1 MRKYLICFLLLLPL
15 LCSCSRSDAPRSE
28 KLSEDSLDVYLA
40 QIQDCFSRQDFDAA
54 LKLSYQ
60 LRNKGESEHDGRALL
75 YGYVYIAQCYG
86 GINRVDSMSLY
97 FGKALPMAEKEKDYW
112 ALATIYNSLGGN
124 TAFGEGDYS
133 QGIAYLIEALRY
145 AENIRDTS
153 RLMLV
158 KNNLAM
164 AYCFIN
170 DSTGLIYAQ
179 DVYRNGVDNN
189 NIYRIFQGAMISANL
204 YWMMRDTANALRYVK
219 EALPY
224 VEMYD
229 QSREIYVLYAD
240 ILRDIGKKD
249 SSVIYYRKA
258 FQEQSGSGIYSKAD
272 LYLGYA
278 EFLKEDRRYDD
289 AVSVLMDG
297 LHMMDSVRSPAKKPM
312 MYLSLSGIY
321 EDMGD
326 PGTALTYYKQYNEE
340 ANRQLNLEIERKISS
355 IRREYDKQKHE
366 VELLEWRNKYNLAV
380 MAFVFAVCVFVGLYL
395 LYRSKVKNYRQL
407 LKQHQT
413 ILERQE
419 TRPAQTTA
427 VPMPQDKMKEMYD
440 RLEKLM
446 YEQELYR
453 QSDLS
458 RDKVAQMLSTNRTY
472 LCSVIKSFTGMTFP
486 YYVNSFRINEA
497 VRILSNP
504 EDNTVFSRLLRVCR
518 RQNTA
523 KQLYKTPIWRIVK
536 SKNLSSRANNI
547 ILNCEIS
554 LRNSQ
559 QFNN

>member
-15 LCSCSRSDAPRSE
+15 LCRCSRSDAPRSE
-28 KLSEDSLDVYLA
+28 ALSDDSLDVYLA

-86 GINRVDSMSLY
+86 GINIVDSMSLY
-97 FGKALPMAEKEKDYW
+97 FGKALPMAEREKDYW

-229 QSREIYVLYAD
+229 QSREVYVLYAD

-419 TRPAQTTA
+419 TRPAQTAA

-486 YYVNSFRINEA
+486 YYVNSFRIN
-497 VRILSNP
+497 
-504 EDNTVFSRLLRVCR
+504 DRVMLTTR
-518 RQNTA
+518 RG
-523 KQLYKTPIWRIVK
+523 
-536 SKNLSSRANNI
+536 
-547 ILNCEIS
+547 
-554 LRNSQ
+554 
-559 QFNN
+559 

>member
-1 MRKYLICFLLLLPL
+1 MCFLFLLPL

-86 GINRVDSMSLY
+86 GINIVDSMSLY
-97 FGKALPMAEKEKDYW
+97 FGKALPMAEKKNDYW

-133 QGIAYLIEALRY
+133 QGIAYLMEALRY

-189 NIYRIFQGAMISANL
+189 NSYRIFQGAMTSASL
-204 YWMMRDTANALRYVK
+204 YWMMRDTANTLRYVK

-312 MYLSLSGIY
+312 MYRSLSGIY

-340 ANRQLNLEIERKISS
+340 ANRQLNLETERKISS

-419 TRPAQTTA
+419 TRPAQTAA

-504 EDNTVFSRLLRVCR
+504 DDNTPIKAIAGNLGYNNLTTFYRLFEAAKGMPPSKYRETVI
-518 RQNTA
+518 QNA
-523 KQLYKTPIWRIVK
+523 
-536 SKNLSSRANNI
+536 NLAD
-547 ILNCEIS
+547 CEK
-554 LRNSQ
+554 
-559 QFNN
+559 

>member
-15 LCSCSRSDAPRSE
+15 LCRCSRSAAPRSE
-28 KLSEDSLDVYLA
+28 ILSDDSLDVYLA

-54 LKLSYQ
+54 LKLSYR

-86 GINRVDSMSLY
+86 GINMVDSMSLY

-204 YWMMRDTANALRYVK
+204 YWMMRDTANAQRYVK

-278 EFLKEDRRYDD
+278 EFLKEDRMYDD

-326 PGTALTYYKQYNEE
+326 PGTALIYYKQYNEE

-380 MAFVFAVCVFVGLYL
+380 MAFVFAVCVFVGLYM
-395 LYRSKVKNYRQL
+395 LYRNKVKNYRQL

-419 TRPAQTTA
+419 TRPAQTAA

-504 EDNTVFSRLLRVCR
+504 EDNTPIKAIAGNLGYNNLTTFYRLFEAAKGMPPSKYRETVI
-518 RQNTA
+518 QNA
-523 KQLYKTPIWRIVK
+523 
-536 SKNLSSRANNI
+536 NLAD
-547 ILNCEIS
+547 CEK
-554 LRNSQ
+554 
-559 QFNN
+559 

>member
-15 LCSCSRSDAPRSE
+15 LCRCSCSDAPRSE
-28 KLSEDSLDVYLA
+28 ALSDDSLDVYLA

-97 FGKALPMAEKEKDYW
+97 FGKALPMAEKKNDYW

-229 QSREIYVLYAD
+229 QSREVYVLYAD

-321 EDMGD
+321 EDMGEL
-326 PGTALTYYKQYNEE
+326 GTALTYYKQYNEE

-419 TRPAQTTA
+419 TRPAQTAA

-504 EDNTVFSRLLRVCR
+504 EDNTPIKAIAGNLGYNNLTTFYRLFEAAKGMPPSKYRETVI
-518 RQNTA
+518 QNA
-523 KQLYKTPIWRIVK
+523 
-536 SKNLSSRANNI
+536 NLAD
-547 ILNCEIS
+547 CKK
-554 LRNSQ
+554 
-559 QFNN
+559 

>member
-1 MRKYLICFLLLLPL
+1 MRKYIICFLLLLPL
-15 LCSCSRSDAPRSE
+15 LCRCSRSGAPRSE
-28 KLSEDSLDVYLA
+28 ALSDDSLDVYLA

-97 FGKALPMAEKEKDYW
+97 FGKALPMAEKKNDYW

-229 QSREIYVLYAD
+229 QSREVYVLYAD

-504 EDNTVFSRLLRVCR
+504 EDNTPIKAIAGNLGYNNLTTFYRLFEAAKGMPPSKYRETVI
-518 RQNTA
+518 QNA
-523 KQLYKTPIWRIVK
+523 
-536 SKNLSSRANNI
+536 NLAD
-547 ILNCEIS
+547 CEK
-554 LRNSQ
+554 
-559 QFNN
+559 

>member
-15 LCSCSRSDAPRSE
+15 LCCCSRSDAPRSE
-28 KLSEDSLDVYLA
+28 ALSDDSLDVYLA

-86 GINRVDSMSLY
+86 GINIVDSMSLY
-97 FGKALPMAEKEKDYW
+97 FGKALPMAEREKDYW

-229 QSREIYVLYAD
+229 QSREVYVLYAD

-380 MAFVFAVCVFVGLYL
+380 MAFVFAVCVCVGLYL

-419 TRPAQTTA
+419 TRPAQTAA

-504 EDNTVFSRLLRVCR
+504 EDNTPIKAIAGNLGYNNLTTFYRLFEAAKGMPPSKYRETVI
-518 RQNTA
+518 QNA
-523 KQLYKTPIWRIVK
+523 NLADC
-536 SKNLSSRANNI
+536 KN
-547 ILNCEIS
+547 
-554 LRNSQ
+554 
-559 QFNN
+559 

>member
-15 LCSCSRSDAPRSE
+15 LCRCSCSDAPRSE

-97 FGKALPMAEKEKDYW
+97 FGKALPMAEKKNDYW

-229 QSREIYVLYAD
+229 QSREVYVLYAD

-321 EDMGD
+321 EDMGEL
-326 PGTALTYYKQYNEE
+326 GTALTYYKQYNEE

-419 TRPAQTTA
+419 TRPAQTAA

-504 EDNTVFSRLLRVCR
+504 EDNTPIKAIAGNLGYNNLTTFYRLFEAAKGMPPSKYRETVI
-518 RQNTA
+518 QNA
-523 KQLYKTPIWRIVK
+523 
-536 SKNLSSRANNI
+536 NLAD
-547 ILNCEIS
+547 CKK
-554 LRNSQ
+554 
-559 QFNN
+559 

>member
-15 LCSCSRSDAPRSE
+15 LCRCSRSDAPRSE
-28 KLSEDSLDVYLA
+28 ALSDDSLDVYLA

-86 GINRVDSMSLY
+86 GINIVDSMSLY
-97 FGKALPMAEKEKDYW
+97 FGKALPMAEREKDYW

-179 DVYRNGVDNN
+179 DVYRNGVENN

-229 QSREIYVLYAD
+229 QSREVYVLYAD

-289 AVSVLMDG
+289 AVRVLMDG

-321 EDMGD
+321 EDMGEL
-326 PGTALTYYKQYNEE
+326 GTALTYYKQYNEE

-419 TRPAQTTA
+419 TRPAQTAA

-504 EDNTVFSRLLRVCR
+504 EDNTPIKAIAGNLGYNNLTTFYRLFEAAKGMPPSKYRETVI
-518 RQNTA
+518 QNA
-523 KQLYKTPIWRIVK
+523 
-536 SKNLSSRANNI
+536 NLAD
-547 ILNCEIS
+547 CKK
-554 LRNSQ
+554 
-559 QFNN
+559 

>member
-1 MRKYLICFLLLLPL
+1 MRKYLMCFLFLLPL

-86 GINRVDSMSLY
+86 GINIVDSMSLY
-97 FGKALPMAEKEKDYW
+97 FGKALPMAEKKNDYW

-133 QGIAYLIEALRY
+133 QGIAYLMEALRY

-189 NIYRIFQGAMISANL
+189 NSYRIFQGAMTSASL

-312 MYLSLSGIY
+312 MYRSLSGIY

-340 ANRQLNLEIERKISS
+340 ANRQLNLETERKISS

-419 TRPAQTTA
+419 TRPAQTAA

-504 EDNTVFSRLLRVCR
+504 EDNTPIKAIAGNLGYNNLTTFYRLFEAAKGMPPSKYRETVI
-518 RQNTA
+518 QNA
-523 KQLYKTPIWRIVK
+523 
-536 SKNLSSRANNI
+536 NLAD
-547 ILNCEIS
+547 CKK
-554 LRNSQ
+554 
-559 QFNN
+559 

>member
-15 LCSCSRSDAPRSE
+15 LCRCSRSDAPRSE
-28 KLSEDSLDVYLA
+28 ALSDDSLDVYLA

-60 LRNKGESEHDGRALL
+60 LRNKGESEHNGRALL

-86 GINRVDSMSLY
+86 GINMVDSMSLY
-97 FGKALPMAEKEKDYW
+97 FGKALPMAEREKDYW

-229 QSREIYVLYAD
+229 QSREVYVLYAD

-289 AVSVLMDG
+289 AVRVLMDG

-321 EDMGD
+321 EDMGEL
-326 PGTALTYYKQYNEE
+326 GTALTYYKQYNEE

-395 LYRSKVKNYRQL
+395 LYRSKEKNYRQL

-419 TRPAQTTA
+419 TRPAQTAA

-504 EDNTVFSRLLRVCR
+504 EDNTPIKAIAGNLGYNNLTTFYRLFEAAKGMPPSKYRETVI
-518 RQNTA
+518 QNA
-523 KQLYKTPIWRIVK
+523 
-536 SKNLSSRANNI
+536 NLAD
-547 ILNCEIS
+547 CKK
-554 LRNSQ
+554 
-559 QFNN
+559 

>member
-15 LCSCSRSDAPRSE
+15 LCRCSRSDAPRSE
-28 KLSEDSLDVYLA
+28 ALSDDSLDVYLA

-86 GINRVDSMSLY
+86 GINIVDSMSLY
-97 FGKALPMAEKEKDYW
+97 FGKALPMAEREKDYW

-229 QSREIYVLYAD
+229 QSREVYVLYAD

-419 TRPAQTTA
+419 TRPAQTAA

-497 VRILSNP
+497 VGILSDP
-504 EDNTVFSRLLRVCR
+504 EDD
-518 RQNTA
+518 
-523 KQLYKTPIWRIVK
+523 TPIKAIAAGLGYNNLTTFYRLFEAAK
-536 SKNLSSRANNI
+536 GMPPSKYRETVIQNANLAD
-547 ILNCEIS
+547 CKK
-554 LRNSQ
+554 
-559 QFNN
+559 

>member
-15 LCSCSRSDAPRSE
+15 LCRCSHSDAPRSE
-28 KLSEDSLDVYLA
+28 ALSDDSLDVYLA

-86 GINRVDSMSLY
+86 GINIVDSMSLY
-97 FGKALPMAEKEKDYW
+97 FGKALPMAEREKDYW

-229 QSREIYVLYAD
+229 QSREVYVLYAD

-419 TRPAQTTA
+419 TRPAQTAA

-504 EDNTVFSRLLRVCR
+504 EDNTPIKAIAGNLGYNNLTTFYRLFEAAKGMPPSKYRETVI
-518 RQNTA
+518 QNA
-523 KQLYKTPIWRIVK
+523 NLADC
-536 SKNLSSRANNI
+536 KN
-547 ILNCEIS
+547 
-554 LRNSQ
+554 
-559 QFNN
+559 

>member
-15 LCSCSRSDAPRSE
+15 LCRCSRSDAPRSE
-28 KLSEDSLDVYLA
+28 ALSDDSLDVYLA

-60 LRNKGESEHDGRALL
+60 LRNKGESEHNGRALL

-86 GINRVDSMSLY
+86 GINMVDSMSLY
-97 FGKALPMAEKEKDYW
+97 FGKALPMAEREKDYW

-229 QSREIYVLYAD
+229 QSREVYVLYAD

-289 AVSVLMDG
+289 AVRVLMDG

-321 EDMGD
+321 EDMGEL
-326 PGTALTYYKQYNEE
+326 GTALTYYKQYNEE

-419 TRPAQTTA
+419 TRPAQTAA

-504 EDNTVFSRLLRVCR
+504 EDNTPIKAIAGNLGYNNLTTFYRLFEAAKGMPPSKYRETVI
-518 RQNTA
+518 QNA
-523 KQLYKTPIWRIVK
+523 
-536 SKNLSSRANNI
+536 NLAD
-547 ILNCEIS
+547 CKK
-554 LRNSQ
+554 
-559 QFNN
+559 

>member
-15 LCSCSRSDAPRSE
+15 LCRCSRSDAPRSE

-97 FGKALPMAEKEKDYW
+97 FGKALPMAEKKNDYW

-229 QSREIYVLYAD
+229 QSREVYVLYAD

-504 EDNTVFSRLLRVCR
+504 EDNTPIKAIAGNLGYNNLTTFYRLFEAAKGMPPSKYRETVI
-518 RQNTA
+518 QNA
-523 KQLYKTPIWRIVK
+523 
-536 SKNLSSRANNI
+536 NLAD
-547 ILNCEIS
+547 CEK
-554 LRNSQ
+554 
-559 QFNN
+559 

>member
-15 LCSCSRSDAPRSE
+15 LCRCSRSDAPRSE
-28 KLSEDSLDVYLA
+28 ALSDDSLDVYLA

-86 GINRVDSMSLY
+86 GINIVDSMSMY
-97 FGKALPMAEKEKDYW
+97 FGKALPMAEREKDYW

-229 QSREIYVLYAD
+229 QSREVYVLYAD

-504 EDNTVFSRLLRVCR
+504 EDNTPIKAIAGNLGYNNLTTFYRLFEAAKGMPPSKYRETVI
-518 RQNTA
+518 QNA
-523 KQLYKTPIWRIVK
+523 NLADC
-536 SKNLSSRANNI
+536 KN
-547 ILNCEIS
+547 
-554 LRNSQ
+554 
-559 QFNN
+559 

>member
-15 LCSCSRSDAPRSE
+15 LCRCSRSDAPRSE

-97 FGKALPMAEKEKDYW
+97 FGKALPMAEKKNDYW

-229 QSREIYVLYAD
+229 QSREVYVLYAD

-504 EDNTVFSRLLRVCR
+504 EDNTPIKAIAGNLGYNNLTTFYRLFEAAKGMPPSKYRETVI
-518 RQNTA
+518 QNA
-523 KQLYKTPIWRIVK
+523 
-536 SKNLSSRANNI
+536 NLAD
-547 ILNCEIS
+547 CKK
-554 LRNSQ
+554 
-559 QFNN
+559 

>member
-15 LCSCSRSDAPRSE
+15 LCRCSRSDAPRSE
-28 KLSEDSLDVYLA
+28 ALSDDSLDVYLA
-40 QIQDCFSRQDFDAA
+40 QIQDCFLRQDFDAA

-86 GINRVDSMSLY
+86 GINIVDSMSLY
-97 FGKALPMAEKEKDYW
+97 FGKALPMAEREKDYW

-229 QSREIYVLYAD
+229 QSREVYVLYAD

-419 TRPAQTTA
+419 TRPAQTAA

-504 EDNTVFSRLLRVCR
+504 EDNTPIKAIAGNLGYNNLTTFYRLFEAAKGMPPSKYRETVI
-518 RQNTA
+518 QNA
-523 KQLYKTPIWRIVK
+523 NLADC
-536 SKNLSSRANNI
+536 KN
-547 ILNCEIS
+547 
-554 LRNSQ
+554 
-559 QFNN
+559 

>member
-1 MRKYLICFLLLLPL
+1 MRKYLMCFLFLLPL

-86 GINRVDSMSLY
+86 GINIVDSMSLY
-97 FGKALPMAEKEKDYW
+97 FGKALPMAEKKNDYW

-133 QGIAYLIEALRY
+133 QGIAYLMEALRY

-189 NIYRIFQGAMISANL
+189 NSYRIFQGAMTSASL

-312 MYLSLSGIY
+312 MYRSLSGIY

-340 ANRQLNLEIERKISS
+340 ANRQLNLETERKISS

-419 TRPAQTTA
+419 TRPAQTAA

-504 EDNTVFSRLLRVCR
+504 EDNTPIKAIAGNLGYNNLTTFYRLFEAAKGMPPSKYRETVI
-518 RQNTA
+518 QNA
-523 KQLYKTPIWRIVK
+523 
-536 SKNLSSRANNI
+536 NLAD
-547 ILNCEIS
+547 CEK
-554 LRNSQ
+554 
-559 QFNN
+559 

>member
-15 LCSCSRSDAPRSE
+15 LCRCSRSDAPRSE
-28 KLSEDSLDVYLA
+28 ALSDDSLDVYLA

-86 GINRVDSMSLY
+86 GINIVDSMSLY
-97 FGKALPMAEKEKDYW
+97 FGKALPMAEREKDYW

-229 QSREIYVLYAD
+229 QSREVYVLYAD

-419 TRPAQTTA
+419 TRPAQTAA

-446 YEQELYR
+446 CEQELYR

-504 EDNTVFSRLLRVCR
+504 EDNTPIKAIAGNLGYNNLTTFYRLFEAAKGMPPSKYRETVI
-518 RQNTA
+518 QNA
-523 KQLYKTPIWRIVK
+523 
-536 SKNLSSRANNI
+536 NLAD
-547 ILNCEIS
+547 CEK
-554 LRNSQ
+554 
-559 QFNN
+559 

>member
-15 LCSCSRSDAPRSE
+15 LCRCSCSDAPRSE
-28 KLSEDSLDVYLA
+28 ALSDDSLDVYLA

-97 FGKALPMAEKEKDYW
+97 FGKALPMAEKKNDYW

-229 QSREIYVLYAD
+229 QSREVYVLYAD

-504 EDNTVFSRLLRVCR
+504 EDNTPIKAIAGNLGYNNLTTFYRLFEAAKGMPPSKYRETVI
-518 RQNTA
+518 QNA
-523 KQLYKTPIWRIVK
+523 
-536 SKNLSSRANNI
+536 NLAD
-547 ILNCEIS
+547 CEK
-554 LRNSQ
+554 
-559 QFNN
+559 

>member
-15 LCSCSRSDAPRSE
+15 LCRCSRSDAPRSE
-28 KLSEDSLDVYLA
+28 ALSDDSLDVYLA

-86 GINRVDSMSLY
+86 GINIVDSMSLY
-97 FGKALPMAEKEKDYW
+97 FGKALPMAEREKDYW

-229 QSREIYVLYAD
+229 QSREVYVLYAD

-419 TRPAQTTA
+419 TRPAQTAA
-427 VPMPQDKMKEMYD
+427 VPIPQDKMKEMYD

-504 EDNTVFSRLLRVCR
+504 EDNTPIKAIAGNLGYNNLTTFYRLFEAAKGMPPSKYRETVI
-518 RQNTA
+518 QNA
-523 KQLYKTPIWRIVK
+523 NLADC
-536 SKNLSSRANNI
+536 KN
-547 ILNCEIS
+547 
-554 LRNSQ
+554 
-559 QFNN
+559 

>member
-15 LCSCSRSDAPRSE
+15 LCRCSRSDAPRSE
-28 KLSEDSLDVYLA
+28 ALSDDSLDVYLA

-86 GINRVDSMSLY
+86 GINMVDSMSLY
-97 FGKALPMAEKEKDYW
+97 FGKALPMAEREKDYW

-229 QSREIYVLYAD
+229 QSREVYVLYAD

-289 AVSVLMDG
+289 AVRVLMDG

-321 EDMGD
+321 EDMGEL
-326 PGTALTYYKQYNEE
+326 GTALTYYKQYNEE

-419 TRPAQTTA
+419 TRPAQTAA

-458 RDKVAQMLSTNRTY
+458 RDNVAQMLSTNRTY

-504 EDNTVFSRLLRVCR
+504 EDNTPIKAIAGNLGYNNLTTFYRLFEAAKGMPPSKYRETVI
-518 RQNTA
+518 QNA
-523 KQLYKTPIWRIVK
+523 
-536 SKNLSSRANNI
+536 NLAD
-547 ILNCEIS
+547 CKK
-554 LRNSQ
+554 
-559 QFNN
+559 

>member
-1 MRKYLICFLLLLPL
+1 MRKYLMCFLFLLPL

-86 GINRVDSMSLY
+86 GINIVDSMSLY
-97 FGKALPMAEKEKDYW
+97 FGKALPMAEKKNDYW

-229 QSREIYVLYAD
+229 QSREVYVLYAD

-289 AVSVLMDG
+289 AVRVLMDG

-321 EDMGD
+321 EDMGEL
-326 PGTALTYYKQYNEE
+326 GTALTYYKQYNEE

-419 TRPAQTTA
+419 TRPAQTAA

-504 EDNTVFSRLLRVCR
+504 EDNTPIKAIAGNLGYNNLTTFYRLFEAAKGMPPSKYRETVI
-518 RQNTA
+518 QNA
-523 KQLYKTPIWRIVK
+523 
-536 SKNLSSRANNI
+536 NLAD
-547 ILNCEIS
+547 CKK
-554 LRNSQ
+554 
-559 QFNN
+559 

>member
-15 LCSCSRSDAPRSE
+15 LCRCSRSDAPRSE
-28 KLSEDSLDVYLA
+28 ALSDDSLDVYLA

-86 GINRVDSMSLY
+86 GINIVDSMSLY
-97 FGKALPMAEKEKDYW
+97 FGKALPMAEREKDYW

-229 QSREIYVLYAD
+229 QSREVYVLYAD

-340 ANRQLNLEIERKISS
+340 ANRQLSLEIERKISS

-419 TRPAQTTA
+419 TRPAQTAA

-504 EDNTVFSRLLRVCR
+504 EDNTPIKAIAGNLGYNNLTTFYRLFEAAKGMPPSKYRETVI
-518 RQNTA
+518 QNA
-523 KQLYKTPIWRIVK
+523 NLADC
-536 SKNLSSRANNI
+536 KN
-547 ILNCEIS
+547 
-554 LRNSQ
+554 
-559 QFNN
+559 

>member
-15 LCSCSRSDAPRSE
+15 LCRCSRSDAPRSE
-28 KLSEDSLDVYLA
+28 ALSDDSLDVYLA

-86 GINRVDSMSLY
+86 GINIVDSMSLY
-97 FGKALPMAEKEKDYW
+97 FGKALPMAEREKDYW

-229 QSREIYVLYAD
+229 QSREVYVLYAD

-321 EDMGD
+321 EDMGEL
-326 PGTALTYYKQYNEE
+326 GTALTYYKQYNEE

-419 TRPAQTTA
+419 TRPAQTAA

-504 EDNTVFSRLLRVCR
+504 EDNTPIKAIAGNLGYNNLTTFYRLFEAAKGMPPSKYRETVI
-518 RQNTA
+518 QNA
-523 KQLYKTPIWRIVK
+523 
-536 SKNLSSRANNI
+536 NLAD
-547 ILNCEIS
+547 CKK
-554 LRNSQ
+554 
-559 QFNN
+559 

>member
-15 LCSCSRSDAPRSE
+15 LCRCSRSDAPRSE
-28 KLSEDSLDVYLA
+28 ALSDDSLDVYLA

-86 GINRVDSMSLY
+86 GINIVDSMSLY
-97 FGKALPMAEKEKDYW
+97 FGKALPMAEREKDYW

-229 QSREIYVLYAD
+229 QSREVYVLYAD

-289 AVSVLMDG
+289 AVRVLMDG

-419 TRPAQTTA
+419 TRPAQTAA

-504 EDNTVFSRLLRVCR
+504 EDNTPIKAIAGNLGYNNLTTFYRLFEAAKGMPPSKYRETVI
-518 RQNTA
+518 QNA
-523 KQLYKTPIWRIVK
+523 
-536 SKNLSSRANNI
+536 NLAD
-547 ILNCEIS
+547 CKK
-554 LRNSQ
+554 
-559 QFNN
+559 

>member
-15 LCSCSRSDAPRSE
+15 LCRCSRSDAPRSE
-28 KLSEDSLDVYLA
+28 ALSDDSLDVYLA

-86 GINRVDSMSLY
+86 GINMVDSMSLY
-97 FGKALPMAEKEKDYW
+97 FGKALPMAKREKDYW

-229 QSREIYVLYAD
+229 QSREVYVLYAD

-289 AVSVLMDG
+289 AVRVLMDG

-321 EDMGD
+321 EDMGEL
-326 PGTALTYYKQYNEE
+326 GTALTYYKQYNEE

-419 TRPAQTTA
+419 TRPAQTAA

-504 EDNTVFSRLLRVCR
+504 EDNTPIKAIAGNLGYNNLTTFYRLFEAAKGMPPSKYRETVI
-518 RQNTA
+518 QNA
-523 KQLYKTPIWRIVK
+523 
-536 SKNLSSRANNI
+536 NLAD
-547 ILNCEIS
+547 CKK
-554 LRNSQ
+554 
-559 QFNN
+559 

>member
-15 LCSCSRSDAPRSE
+15 LCRCSRSDAPRSE
-28 KLSEDSLDVYLA
+28 ALSDDSLDVYLA

-60 LRNKGESEHDGRALL
+60 LRNKGESEHNGRALL

-86 GINRVDSMSLY
+86 GINMVDSMSLY
-97 FGKALPMAEKEKDYW
+97 FGKALPMAEREKDYW

-229 QSREIYVLYAD
+229 QSREVYVLYAD

-289 AVSVLMDG
+289 AVRVLMDG

-321 EDMGD
+321 EDMGEL
-326 PGTALTYYKQYNEE
+326 GTALTYYKQYNEE

-355 IRREYDKQKHE
+355 IHREYDKQKHE

-419 TRPAQTTA
+419 TRPAQTAA

-504 EDNTVFSRLLRVCR
+504 EDNTPIKAIAGNLGYNNLTTFYRLFEAAKGMPPSKYRETVI
-518 RQNTA
+518 QNA
-523 KQLYKTPIWRIVK
+523 
-536 SKNLSSRANNI
+536 NLAD
-547 ILNCEIS
+547 CKK
-554 LRNSQ
+554 
-559 QFNN
+559 

>member
-15 LCSCSRSDAPRSE
+15 LCRCSRSDAPRSE
-28 KLSEDSLDVYLA
+28 ALSDDSLDVYLA

-60 LRNKGESEHDGRALL
+60 LRNKGESEHNGRALL

-86 GINRVDSMSLY
+86 GINMVDSMSLY
-97 FGKALPMAEKEKDYW
+97 FGKALPMAEREKDYW

-229 QSREIYVLYAD
+229 QSREVYVLYAD

-289 AVSVLMDG
+289 AVRVLMDG

-321 EDMGD
+321 EDMGEL
-326 PGTALTYYKQYNEE
+326 GTALTYYKQYNEE

-395 LYRSKVKNYRQL
+395 LYRSKEKNYRQL

-413 ILERQE
+413 ILDRQE
-419 TRPAQTTA
+419 TRPAQTAA

-504 EDNTVFSRLLRVCR
+504 EDNTPIKAIAGNLGYNNLTTFYRLFEAAKGMPPSKYRETVI
-518 RQNTA
+518 QNA
-523 KQLYKTPIWRIVK
+523 
-536 SKNLSSRANNI
+536 NLAD
-547 ILNCEIS
+547 CKK
-554 LRNSQ
+554 
-559 QFNN
+559 

>member
-97 FGKALPMAEKEKDYW
+97 FGKALPMAEKKNDYW

-219 EALPY
+219 EARPY

-229 QSREIYVLYAD
+229 QSREVYVLYAD

-504 EDNTVFSRLLRVCR
+504 EDNTPIKAIAGNLGYNNLTTFYRLFEAAKGMPPSKYRETVI
-518 RQNTA
+518 QNA
-523 KQLYKTPIWRIVK
+523 
-536 SKNLSSRANNI
+536 NLAD
-547 ILNCEIS
+547 CEK
-554 LRNSQ
+554 
-559 QFNN
+559 

>member
-15 LCSCSRSDAPRSE
+15 LCRCSRSDAPRSE
-28 KLSEDSLDVYLA
+28 ALSDDSLDVYLA

-86 GINRVDSMSLY
+86 GINMVDSMSLY
-97 FGKALPMAEKEKDYW
+97 FGKALPMAEREKDYW

-229 QSREIYVLYAD
+229 QSREVYVLYAD

-289 AVSVLMDG
+289 AVRVLMDG

-321 EDMGD
+321 EDMGEL
-326 PGTALTYYKQYNEE
+326 GTALTYYKQYNEE

-419 TRPAQTTA
+419 TRPAQTAA

-504 EDNTVFSRLLRVCR
+504 EDNTPIKAIAGNLGYNNLTTFYRLFEAAKGMPPSKYRETVI
-518 RQNTA
+518 QNA
-523 KQLYKTPIWRIVK
+523 
-536 SKNLSSRANNI
+536 NLAD
-547 ILNCEIS
+547 CKK
-554 LRNSQ
+554 
-559 QFNN
+559 

>member
-15 LCSCSRSDAPRSE
+15 LCRCSRSDAPRSE
-28 KLSEDSLDVYLA
+28 ALSDDSLDVYLA

-86 GINRVDSMSLY
+86 GINMVDSMSLY
-97 FGKALPMAEKEKDYW
+97 FGKALPMAEREKDYW

-229 QSREIYVLYAD
+229 QSREVYVLYAD

-419 TRPAQTTA
+419 TRPAQTAA

-504 EDNTVFSRLLRVCR
+504 EDNTPIKAIAGNLGYNNLTTFYRLFEAAKGMPPSKYRETVI
-518 RQNTA
+518 QNA
-523 KQLYKTPIWRIVK
+523 
-536 SKNLSSRANNI
+536 NLAD
-547 ILNCEIS
+547 CKK
-554 LRNSQ
+554 
-559 QFNN
+559 

>member
-15 LCSCSRSDAPRSE
+15 LCRCSRSDAPRSE
-28 KLSEDSLDVYLA
+28 ALSDDSLDVYLA

-54 LKLSYQ
+54 LKLSYR

-86 GINRVDSMSLY
+86 GINMVDSMFLY
-97 FGKALPMAEKEKDYW
+97 FGKALPMAEREKDYW

-229 QSREIYVLYAD
+229 QSREVYVLYAD

-419 TRPAQTTA
+419 TRPAQTAA
-427 VPMPQDKMKEMYD
+427 VPMPQDKMKKMYD

-504 EDNTVFSRLLRVCR
+504 EDNTPIKAIAGNLGYNNLTTFYRLFEAAKGMPPSKYRETVI
-518 RQNTA
+518 QNA
-523 KQLYKTPIWRIVK
+523 
-536 SKNLSSRANNI
+536 NLAD
-547 ILNCEIS
+547 CKK
-554 LRNSQ
+554 
-559 QFNN
+559 

>member
-15 LCSCSRSDAPRSE
+15 LCSCSCSDAPRSE

-97 FGKALPMAEKEKDYW
+97 FGKALPMAEKKNDYW

-229 QSREIYVLYAD
+229 QSREVYVLYAD

-413 ILERQE
+413 ILERQG

-504 EDNTVFSRLLRVCR
+504 EDNTPIKAIAGNLGYNNLTTFYRLFEAAKGMPPSKYRETVI
-518 RQNTA
+518 QNA
-523 KQLYKTPIWRIVK
+523 
-536 SKNLSSRANNI
+536 NLAD
-547 ILNCEIS
+547 CEK
-554 LRNSQ
+554 
-559 QFNN
+559 